1 MYGTCMSRS
10 EDLVRLDAAML
21 DLRRLTAVP
30 VRSPRVRHG
39 AGRIEVSTVLVV
51 DAVSRATEA
60 GRQSSIGDVAVA
72 LQVVHSTAS
81 RLVDR
86 AVRAGMVTRD
96 RALADPRRTVVALS
110 REGLRLQ
117 REAVRFRTGR
127 LRDMLADWSASDVAT
142 LARLLGRFERSAHTT
157 MEESS

>member
-1 MYGTCMSRS
+1 MYDTCMSRS
-10 EDLVRLDAAML
+10 EDLVRLDAAIL

-30 VRSPRVRHG
+30 VNSPSVRHG
-39 AGRIEVSTVLVV
+39 GTRIELSTVLVV

-60 GRQSSIGDVAVA
+60 GKQSSIGDVAAV
-72 LQVVHSTAS
+72 LQVVHCTAS

-96 RALADPRRTVVALS
+96 RALADPRRTVVAPTG
-110 REGLRLQ
+110 EGLRLQ
-117 REAVRFRTGR
+117 HEAVRFRTVR
-127 LRDMLADWSASDVAT
+127 LGEMLADWPASDVT
-142 LARLLGRFERSAHTT
+142 KLALLLERFARSTHTT

>member
-1 MYGTCMSRS
+1 MSRS
-10 EDLVRLDAAML
+10 RDLVRLDAAIL

-30 VRSPRVRHG
+30 VRSPTVRHS
-39 AGRIEVSTVLVV
+39 AVLIEVSTVLVV
-51 DAVSRATEA
+51 EAVSRATEA
-60 GRQSSIGDVAVA
+60 GRQCSIGDLAVA
-72 LQVVHSTAS
+72 MQVAHSTAS

-96 RALADPRRTVVALS
+96 RSLADPRRTVVALTD
-110 REGLRLQ
+110 EGLRLR

-127 LRDMLADWSASDVAT
+127 LRDMLADWSASEVAT
-142 LARLLGRFERSAHTT
+142 LARLLERFARRTHTT

>member
-1 MYGTCMSRS
+1 MSRS
-10 EDLVRLDAAML
+10 EDLVRLDAAIL

-30 VRSPRVRHG
+30 VGSSSVRHG
-39 AGRIEVSTVLVV
+39 AVRIEVSTVLVV

-60 GRQSSIGDVAVA
+60 GRQCSIGDVAVA

-86 AVRAGMVTRD
+86 AVRAGTVTRA
-96 RALADPRRTVVALS
+96 RALADPRRTVVALTCKG
-110 REGLRLQ
+110 RRLQ

-127 LRDMLADWSASDVAT
+127 LRDMLADWSVSDVAT
-142 LARLLGRFERSAHTT
+142 LARLLERFARNTHTT

>member
-1 MYGTCMSRS
+1 MSRS
-10 EDLVRLDAAML
+10 EDLIRLDAAIL

-30 VRSPRVRHG
+30 VGSPTVRHG
-39 AGRIEVSTVLVV
+39 ATRVELSTVLVV
-51 DAVSRATEA
+51 DAVSRATAA
-60 GRQSSIGDVAVA
+60 GKQCSIGDVAAV

-96 RALADPRRTVVALS
+96 RALADSRRTVVAPTG
-110 REGLRLQ
+110 EGLRLHH
-117 REAVRFRTGR
+117 EAVGFRIGR
-127 LRDMLADWSASDVAT
+127 LGDMLADWSASEVAT
-142 LARLLGRFERSAHTT
+142 FAGLLERFAGSTHTT

>member
-1 MYGTCMSRS
+1 MYDTCVSTS
-10 EDLVRLDAAML
+10 EDLARLDAAIL

-30 VRSPRVRHG
+30 VGSPTVRHG
-39 AGRIEVSTVLVV
+39 AVRIAVSTVLVV
-51 DAVSRATEA
+51 DAVSRATGA

-96 RALADPRRTVVALS
+96 RALADPRRTVVALT
-110 REGLRLQ
+110 REGMRLQ
-117 REAVRFRTGR
+117 REAVRFRTGQ
-127 LRDMLADWSASDVAT
+127 LNDILADWSASDVTT
-142 LARLLGRFERSAHTT
+142 LSRLLERFAHSTHTT
-157 MEESS
+157 MEEPP